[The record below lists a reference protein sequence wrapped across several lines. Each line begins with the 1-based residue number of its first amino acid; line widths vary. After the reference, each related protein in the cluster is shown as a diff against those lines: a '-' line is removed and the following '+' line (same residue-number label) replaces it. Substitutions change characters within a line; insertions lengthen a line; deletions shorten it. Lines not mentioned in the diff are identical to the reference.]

1 MRYLTQMHFAICT
14 NTLSNLDKYIFRP
27 AEGVGSPKLLLLT
40 GGSGVV
46 RLRGQAKSMYSAVEM
61 VAGIALI
68 MARNGHIWAIR
79 SPN

>member
-1 MRYLTQMHFAICT
+1 MIVSLLIVSTI
-14 NTLSNLDKYIFRP
+14 NSD
-27 AEGVGSPKLLLLT
+27 EGVGSPKLLLLT